1 MKKLLLAVS
10 MLFATSSFAGV
21 LIEPQLGFK
30 FAGSADT
37 RAHGNNV
44 AYKYSGVDIGGRLG
58 YQMLGV
64 MGGLNYNMSSFSKDA
79 AGASISPTSA
89 TVDVDQ
95 TSIGVFVGY
104 NLPILLRAWVA
115 YNFSAEEK
123 ATKAVSNYSA
133 NGDKWSGTS
142 TEIGVGFTGLPFLSL
157 NLAYRM
163 INYDEFYNASNSTTT
178 TSNSYK
184 PTEIALSVSLPFDI

>member
-95 TSIGVFVGY
+95 TSIGVYLELG
-104 NLPILLRAWVA
+104 LPIISLLKKKRQKQFQTILQTV
-115 YNFSAEEK
+115 
-123 ATKAVSNYSA
+123 T
-133 NGDKWSGTS
+133 SGR
-142 TEIGVGFTGLPFLSL
+142 EHQLRLV
-157 NLAYRM
+157 
-163 INYDEFYNASNSTTT
+163 
-178 TSNSYK
+178 
-184 PTEIALSVSLPFDI
+184 